1 MKTSEIVQQRRIED
15 KKHLYTGYVL
25 LNEALNEFH
34 KVYHKD
40 NIITHAVRV
49 IGAIVDTMYE
59 YTLTKKG
66 A

>member
-1 MKTSEIVQQRRIED
+1 MKTSEIVQQRKNED

-25 LNEALNEFH
+25 LNEALNEFY
-34 KVYHKD
+34 KVYYKD
-40 NIITHAVRV
+40 NIIAHAVRV